1 MEDELEEI
9 RRRKLLELQQ
19 KLEEEK
25 LREQQRIQ
33 QRLQIKAILR
43 QVLTPEARA
52 RLANIRLANPT
63 YASQI
68 EALLIQLAQTG
79 QIRER
84 INDEQLKKILSRLGT
99 TRKREFR
106 IIRK

>member
-1 MEDELEEI
+1 MDELDEI
-9 RRRKLLELQQ
+9 RKRKLMELQR

-25 LREQQRIQ
+25 LKEEQRVQ
-33 QRLQIKAILR
+33 QELQIRALLKQI
-43 QVLTPEARA
+43 LTPEARA
-52 RLANIRLANPT
+52 RLANIRLANPS

-79 QIRER
+79 RITQK
-84 INDEQLKKILSRLGT
+84 INDEQLKLILSKIGKK
-99 TRKREFR
+99 KRDFR